1 MGKNKYDL
9 TSQTAPPMPSRL
21 PGFVRHTISKVPDYM
36 RPAAANAM
44 FPPAVAQ
51 MRNVS
56 FRYIDNVLHEP
67 CCSMEGC
74 VAISG
79 LGKGYL
85 DPMIET
91 IVTKLAEHDVESRRK
106 LMEWQRE
113 YKSKGANKDKP
124 ERPTD
129 AAILMPEPDMTNPA
143 LIQLLMDAEREDNA
157 SLYTQMAE
165 IDLLDQCCGGHKKVT
180 KVIRLNFDNK
190 RYGAQRATVDGITG
204 NPHLRWKFN
213 FSCVEEKARAFFK
226 DCLIDGTL
234 GRIGFSYIKKPTDRK
249 PGIPCQGD
257 YDEAYRQKLEEYL
270 TRLRTARGEISVP
283 NLGNL
288 IGRLDGALKDVAD
301 LADDTIFESF
311 AHRSLNIAWMK
322 GSILYVAEGYRWTPE
337 IAAFV
342 EWSLYY
348 DLWSK
353 IAVFVNQMKK
363 SRNVETADVRKYGPA
378 NMLGMLPD
386 SFCVAQLENLRSS
399 LDKPVDA
406 TDQIAAWKS
415 RKFISYDEKT
425 KTYTKTNLY
434 FAKHPKEVNS

>member
-1 MGKNKYDL
+1 MNKNKYNI
-9 TSQTAPPMPSRL
+9 TSLSAPPMPRTL

-36 RPAAANAM
+36 RPAAANAL

-56 FRYIDNVLHEP
+56 FRYVDNVLHEP

-74 VAISG
+74 VAVSG
-79 LGKGYL
+79 IGKGYI

-91 IVTKLAEHDVESRRK
+91 IAASLREHDVESRRK
-106 LMEWQRE
+106 LLEWQRE
-113 YKSKGANKDKP
+113 CKSKGANKDKP
-124 ERPTD
+124 DRPND

-190 RYGAQRATVDGITG
+190 RYGAQRATVDGISG

-213 FSCVEEKARAFFK
+213 FSCVEEKARTFFK

-234 GRIGFSYIKKPTDRK
+234 GRIGISYIQKPTGRK
-249 PGIPCQGD
+249 SGIPLQGE
-257 YDEAYRQKLEEYL
+257 YDEAYQKRLEEYL
-270 TRLRTARGEISVP
+270 VRLRSARGEITVP

-288 IGRLDGALKDVAD
+288 IGRLSSALDEVAD
-301 LADDTIFESF
+301 LSDDNIFESF
-311 AHRSLNIAWMK
+311 AHRSLMIAWMK
-322 GSILYVAEGYRWTPE
+322 GCVLYVAEGYRWTPE
-337 IAAFV
+337 ISAFV

-353 IAVFVNQMKK
+353 VAVFVNQMKK
-363 SRNVETADVRKYGPA
+363 SRNVETTDVRKYGPA
-378 NMLGMLPD
+378 NMLDMLPD
-386 SFCVAQLENLRSS
+386 SFCQAQLENLRSS
-399 LDKPVDA
+399 LDKPVACAHQLDVW
-406 TDQIAAWKS
+406 IY
-415 RKFISYDEKT
+415 RKYITYDEKT
-425 KTYTKTNLY
+425 RTYRKTEEYL
-434 FAKHPKEVNS
+434 AKHPKDNK

>member
-1 MGKNKYDL
+1 MSKNKYDL
-9 TSQTAPPMPSRL
+9 TSLTAPPMPKIL

-36 RPAAANAM
+36 RPAAANGL
-44 FPPAVAQ
+44 FPSAVAQ

-74 VAISG
+74 VAPSG
-79 LGKGYL
+79 LGKGYI
-85 DPMIET
+85 DPMIEA
-91 IVTKLAEHDVESRRK
+91 ISAQIAEHDVESRRK

-124 ERPTD
+124 ERPND

-190 RYGAQRATVDGITG
+190 RYGAQRATVEGITG

-234 GRIGFSYIKKPTDRK
+234 GRIGFSYIKKPADVK
-249 PGIPCQGD
+249 PGIPTQGV
-257 YDEAYRQKLEEYL
+257 YDEAFKTKLEEYL
-270 TRLRTARGEISVP
+270 VRLRTARGEISVP
-283 NLGNL
+283 NLANL
-288 IGRLDGALKDVAD
+288 INRLNEALNEVAT
-301 LADDTIFESF
+301 LADDDIFESF
-311 AHRSLNIAWMK
+311 AHRSLIIAWMK
-322 GSILYVAEGYRWTPE
+322 GCILYVAEGYRWTSE
-337 IAAFV
+337 IGAFV
-342 EWSLYY
+342 EWSLYF

-353 IAVFVNQMKK
+353 ENIFVNQIKK

-378 NMLGMLPD
+378 NMLDMLPD
-386 SFCVAQLENLRSS
+386 AFCQAQLENLRSS
-399 LDKPVDA
+399 LDKPVYC
-406 TDQIAAWKS
+406 TPQLCMWLRRNFIA
-415 RKFISYDEKT
+415 YDEKSRTYSKT
-425 KTYTKTNLY
+425 KEYM
-434 FAKHPKEVNS
+434 AKHPKGND

>member
-1 MGKNKYDL
+1 MNKNKYNI
-9 TSQTAPPMPSRL
+9 TSLSAPPMPRSL
-21 PGFVRHTISKVPDYM
+21 PGFVRQTISKVPVYM
-36 RPAAANAM
+36 RPAAANAL

-56 FRYIDNVLHEP
+56 FRYVDNVLHEP

-74 VAISG
+74 VAVSG
-79 LGKGYL
+79 IGKGYI

-91 IVTKLAEHDVESRRK
+91 IAASLREHDVESRRK
-106 LMEWQRE
+106 LLEWQRE
-113 YKSKGANKDKP
+113 CKSKGANKDKP
-124 ERPTD
+124 ERPND

-165 IDLLDQCCGGHKKVT
+165 IDLLDQCSGGHRKVT

-190 RYGAQRATVDGITG
+190 RYGAQRATVDGISG

-234 GRIGFSYIKKPTDRK
+234 GRIGISYIQKPSARK
-249 PGIPCQGD
+249 QGIPQQGD
-257 YDEAYRQKLEEYL
+257 YDEAYQKRLEEYL
-270 TRLRTARGEISVP
+270 VRLRSARGEITVP

-288 IGRLDGALKDVAD
+288 IGRLSTALDEVAD
-301 LADDTIFESF
+301 LSDDNIFESF
-311 AHRSLNIAWMK
+311 AHRSLMIAWMK
-322 GSILYVAEGYRWTPE
+322 GCVLYVAEGYRWTPE

-353 IAVFVNQMKK
+353 VAVFVNQMKK
-363 SRNVETADVRKYGPA
+363 SRNVESADVRKYGPA
-378 NMLGMLPD
+378 NMLDMLPD
-386 SFCVAQLENLRSS
+386 SFCQAQLENLRSS
-399 LDKPVDA
+399 LDKPVECAHQLDVW
-406 TDQIAAWKS
+406 TY
-415 RKFISYDEKT
+415 RKYITYDERTRTYRKT
-425 KTYTKTNLY
+425 EGYL
-434 FAKHPKEVNS
+434 AKHPKELN